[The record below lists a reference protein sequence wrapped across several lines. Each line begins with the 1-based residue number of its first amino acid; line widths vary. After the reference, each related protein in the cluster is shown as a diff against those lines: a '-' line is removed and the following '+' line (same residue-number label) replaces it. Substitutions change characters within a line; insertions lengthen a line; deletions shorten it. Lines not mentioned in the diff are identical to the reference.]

1 MRRKT
6 SAQQDF
12 IPLAFLINL
21 TALRCISSIRSMEE
35 DKNEPVLAN
44 EKTYKKQ
51 LIAAKVSFAATFII
65 GIIFASKIV
74 LPPLFLMMGLLTFWE
89 AETHAKLGHTSEAFS
104 NRIICMLLAIV
115 LLFLVW
121 GHDLN
126 SGKVLTITIAK
137 IAMSIAAAVL
147 FGVTVLRT
155 LKKRIE

>member
-1 MRRKT
+1 
-6 SAQQDF
+6 
-12 IPLAFLINL
+12 
-21 TALRCISSIRSMEE
+21 MEE

-51 LIAAKVSFAATFII
+51 LIAAKVGFAATFVF
-65 GIIFASKIV
+65 GVIFASRTV

-89 AETHAKLGHTSEAFS
+89 AETHAKLGHKTEAFS
-104 NRIICMLLAIV
+104 NRIICILLAIV

-126 SGKVLTITIAK
+126 SGKGFTITIAN

-147 FGVTVLRT
+147 FSVTVLRT
-155 LKKRIE
+155 LNKRTG